1 MFKRKNFVRKLL
13 MDGRIGHSTYL
24 MFFLV
29 FLNFILISY
38 NYLIEGN
45 SILEQFFT
53 DLWLFTVIFLIFYFP
68 VSVIIG
74 RWHTNTQISTEQV
87 IRNLE
92 DPILAKMFRIL
103 LDVQTERSSEE
114 EIKEFKD
121 WVSNI
126 EKEKNQ

>member
-1 MFKRKNFVRKLL
+1 LISQAKIRKFWLEGRMGTTNYLMLFLAIINFVL
-13 MDGRIGHSTYL
+13 ITY
-24 MFFLV
+24 
-29 FLNFILISY
+29 NF
-38 NYLIEGN
+38 LIEQN
-45 SILEQFFT
+45 STLGEIFSSMWIFV
-53 DLWLFTVIFLIFYFP
+53 VIFLIFYVP
-68 VSVIIG
+68 ISIMIG

>member
-1 MFKRKNFVRKLL
+1 MGTTNYLMLFLAIINFVL
-13 MDGRIGHSTYL
+13 ITY
-24 MFFLV
+24 
-29 FLNFILISY
+29 NF
-38 NYLIEGN
+38 LIEQN
-45 SILEQFFT
+45 STLGEIFSSMWIFV
-53 DLWLFTVIFLIFYFP
+53 VIFLIFYVP
-68 VSVIIG
+68 ISIMIG